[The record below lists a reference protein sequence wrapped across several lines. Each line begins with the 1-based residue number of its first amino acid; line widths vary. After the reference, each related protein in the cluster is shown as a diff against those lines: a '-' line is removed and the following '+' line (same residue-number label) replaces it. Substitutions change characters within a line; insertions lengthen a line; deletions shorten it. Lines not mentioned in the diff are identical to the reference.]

1 MYAQDA
7 GRSVTVQTGDTV
19 AEPTPLTDNER
30 RARTGGDAVW
40 CAASQSAAAAHEP
53 AQRAVIE
60 TLRDI
65 AHFCDQM
72 GVRAYDVFNAA
83 LAEHRDDIA
92 AGGRV
97 RRTVRPDVPFAA
109 QITDLDAA

>member
-1 MYAQDA
+1 MD
-7 GRSVTVQTGDTV
+7 
-19 AEPTPLTDNER
+19 EPTPLSDNER

-53 AQRAVIE
+53 AQRAVTE
-60 TLRDI
+60 ALRDI
-65 AHFCDQM
+65 AHFCDQL

-83 LAEHRDDIA
+83 LSEHRDDVG

-97 RRTVRPDVPFAA
+97 RRAVRPDVPLAA
-109 QITDLDAA
+109 QIADLDAA